1 MEMTMTKEA
10 NVNSPISGASILSST
25 STGVS
30 GSAVQ
35 QSFQERGAFSETLSV
50 ALDKPALS
58 ESVENKKLEKT
69 KPDDGEGT
77 QPEKALQGLPLGLI
91 WSPPVPELLVSALN
105 TVKQK
110 GAPNTDTVDAVG
122 IQNSLQQYTGGVIEA
137 GSILAPQAT
146 TQGTL
151 EKQELIGNTG
161 TNQLTSRIQPTE
173 TVVTGLVEKMTSAEA
188 NDVGR
193 LMVSTVPANSVP
205 AGSNPAVPAN
215 LFVAGQI
222 VAKGTAQPVEEKQ
235 AESTPNLQ
243 FSVIKPNEP
252 QKIVPVQVMVDAGT
266 VKSPEVSTMTAP
278 VEEKQAEATP
288 NLQYSLTKT
297 NEPRKIVPVQ
307 VIVDAGTVKSPAAS
321 TVTGPVEE
329 KQAESISIS
338 SNGVT
343 TTEFEQQ
350 ANEDTD
356 NGSLKGS
363 LSQSQNDHLNK
374 TLTTIDNDSNL
385 AVAASFNQTFNS
397 VDQASVSSEVAAQP
411 RQELHDVAIQIMDG
425 MTASTD
431 RLKSSQIIVTL
442 KPEHL
447 GEVTVKINVDG
458 DKVTAAFH
466 AASSEVRA
474 ILESSLPQ
482 LKQEMSQQGWNFD
495 SSGVFDGMQG
505 FLANHQQRQPQDQTQ
520 HIPQSHR
527 VKPDK
532 FDGIMAFTSN
542 GSPQLMSAA
551 AVDYRI

>member
-1 MEMTMTKEA
+1 MEMTMSKES
-10 NVNSPISGASILSST
+10 NVNLPISGASILSPA
-25 STGVS
+25 STGAS
-30 GSAVQ
+30 GSTVQ

-77 QPEKALQGLPLGLI
+77 QPEKALQGLPFGLI

-122 IQNSLQQYTGGVIEA
+122 IQNSLQQYTGEVIEA
-137 GSILAPQAT
+137 GSIPAPQAT
-146 TQGTL
+146 TQRTL

-161 TNQLTSRIQPTE
+161 TNQLASRIQPTE

-193 LMVSTVPANSVP
+193 LMVSEETVISDASITKFASTANSVP

-215 LFVAGQI
+215 LFVARQT
-222 VAKGTAQPVEEKQ
+222 VAKGTAQ
-235 AESTPNLQ
+235 
-243 FSVIKPNEP
+243 
-252 QKIVPVQVMVDAGT
+252 
-266 VKSPEVSTMTAP
+266 P

-297 NEPRKIVPVQ
+297 NEPQKIVPVQ
-307 VIVDAGTVKSPAAS
+307 IIVDAGTVKSPAVS
-321 TVTGPVEE
+321 TVTGSVEE
-329 KQAESISIS
+329 KQAESIPIS

-397 VDQASVSSEVAAQP
+397 VDQAPVSSEVAAQP
-411 RQELHDVAIQIMDG
+411 RQELHDVASQIMDG

-520 HIPQSHR
+520 HIPRSHR
-527 VKPDK
+527 VKPEEY
-532 FDGIMAFTSN
+532 DGILAFTSN
-542 GSPQLMSAA
+542 GRAQLMSAA